1 MTIINIQNG
10 ISHMPQALLKER
22 KYWDLGGV
30 VPKSYE
36 YSFVKLYWV
45 DGDYFANSC
54 LFGNFFLAFMFNSNF
69 VLFEAVNILTEDKA
83 VWKQRIEL
91 YLPFVDLI
99 AGQYGQMSLTYS
111 II

>member
-1 MTIINIQNG
+1 
-10 ISHMPQALLKER
+10 MPQALLKER
-22 KYWDLGGV
+22 KYWNLGGV

-36 YSFVKLYWV
+36 YGLVELYWV

-54 LFGNFFLAFMFNSNF
+54 LFGNFFLTFMFNINF
-69 VLFEAVNILTEDKA
+69 VFFEAVNILTEDKT
-83 VWKQRIEL
+83 VWKKRIEL

-99 AGQYGQMSLTYS
+99 ARQYGQMGLTYS